1 MQWEGQPYTCA
12 FFYFISFCRRQPY
25 ACAFFISFLQWG
37 IVMCVCVFLFHFIF
51 VVGIVMCV
59 CVFHFIFVVGD
70 SHACQSFLSVHLFNV
85 DYMFF
90 LNLLRL
96 VIIFFIF
103 LYLYLLN
110 TNMLISKVFGYLGGI
125 GTTISFLP
133 QVVKIYKQNN
143 NDGLSIKL
151 V

>member
-1 MQWEGQPYTCA
+1 
-12 FFYFISFCRRQPY
+12 
-25 ACAFFISFLQWG
+25 
-37 IVMCVCVFLFHFIF
+37 
-51 VVGIVMCV
+51 MCV

-143 NDGLSIKL
+143 NDGLSIYMFLIHLSGVSSWVIYGIYIEDIIVILYNSITLLLICLIIFKYINNEYNSRSN
-151 V
+151 VITT